1 MTTSSELRLI
11 AADALRGATDAGENV
26 FTALD
31 WPTWSGSYP
40 LLYLHTPSEDKESL
54 GRQGGPQFTV
64 TLTLQVSGRVQ
75 VANLEDQS
83 GVAEATLKL
92 EALQRQIELAL
103 INNPALMSQLQQFP
117 FIRTEMKTDGTGDQ
131 NLGEV
136 VMSVGLEFY
145 QGPEDFYPIPT
156 HPLERLTIDL
166 DAANVF
172 DALGTYPDPAFPG
185 SVIPAP
191 RAEGPDG
198 RSEGGLDITF
208 PS

>member
-11 AADALRGATDAGENV
+11 AAAALRGATDAGENV
-26 FTALD
+26 FTAMD

-40 LLYLHTPSEDKESL
+40 LLYLHTPSEEKESL

-83 GVAEATLKL
+83 GVAEATLQL

-117 FIRTEMKTDGTGDQ
+117 FIRTEMKTDGMGDQ

-136 VMSVGLEFY
+136 VMSIGLEFY

-156 HPLERLTIDL
+156 APLERMTIDL
-166 DAANVF
+166 DSPSVF
-172 DALGTYPDPAFPG
+172 DASGTYPDPPFPG
-185 SVIPAP
+185 SVTPAP

>member
-1 MTTSSELRLI
+1 MTTSAELRLI
-11 AADALRGATDAGENV
+11 AVAALKGATDAGDNV
-26 FTALD
+26 FAALD
-31 WPTWSGSYP
+31 YPTWDGSYP
-40 LLYLHTPSEDKESL
+40 ILYLHTPAEDKESL
-54 GRQGGPQFTV
+54 GRQSGPQFTT

-83 GVAEATLKL
+83 GVAEATVKL

-131 NLGEV
+131 NLGEI
-136 VMSVGLEFY
+136 VMSIGLEFY

-156 HPLERLTIDL
+156 DALEQITVDV
-166 DAANVF
+166 DAVNVF
-172 DALGTYPDPAFPG
+172 DPSATYPDPLFPG
-185 SVIPAP
+185 AVVPAP
-191 RAEGPDG
+191 RTEGPDG